1 MILKCSS
8 WLFDWDGLVSF
19 CSISLFVV
27 DLSTCISSSSSS
39 WEASGAEEE
48 EITVQLG
55 EGSSVQAGNSSRALS
70 WCSISC
76 SKLSSLALE
85 KKIKINFMI

>member
-8 WLFDWDGLVSF
+8 WLFGREELVSF
-19 CSISLFVV
+19 FSISLLFVG
-27 DLSTCISSSSSS
+27 LSICISSSSS
-39 WEASGAEEE
+39 WEARGAEEE
-48 EITVQLG
+48 ITLELG
-55 EGSSVQAGNSSRALS
+55 EGSSVQAGNSSRASS

-85 KKIKINFMI
+85 KIN